1 MGVDRHL
8 YALRLKAGEMGLVD
22 DIDFFQDPILTRAST
37 WLLSTS
43 NVATP
48 YYDLFGFGAVA
59 SNGYGVGYQTLPD
72 SVPFNVTSFKSNP
85 ETDTMRFL
93 DGVSSSFKDF
103 QAVLEQDT
111 K

>member
-8 YALRLKAGEMGLVD
+8 YAMRLKAAEMGIVD
-22 DIDFFQDPILTRAST
+22 SIEFFEDPVLTRTAT

-59 SNGYGVGYQTLPD
+59 PNGYGIGYQTLPE
-72 SVPFNVTSFKSNP
+72 SVPFNVTSFKSNE
-85 ETDTMRFL
+85 ETDTQRFL
-93 DGVSSSFKDF
+93 GGITSSMKDF
-103 QAVLEQDT
+103 QDALEEADM
-111 K
+111 